1 MGYPTQAMQA
11 QGVKIQRGDGGG
23 TEVFTTIAEIHNFSG
38 PTEKAKAID
47 VTNLDS
53 QAKEFINGLMDPGE
67 VTFEGNYVAG
77 DAQQQGLRAD
87 LVNRVKRNFKILLT
101 DDLVTPT
108 AIAFTAVI
116 QEFSIKGAADDKLS
130 FNVSLKISGVPQ
142 ITYHT

>member
-23 TEVFTTIAEIHNFSG
+23 TETFTTIAEIHNFSG

-67 VTFEGNYVAG
+67 VSFEGNYVAG
-77 DAQQQGLRAD
+77 DAMQQGLRAD
-87 LVNRVKRNFKILLT
+87 LVARVRRNFRILLT

-108 AIAFTAVI
+108 TITFTAVI
-116 QEFSIKGAADDKLS
+116 TDFSIKGAADDKLS
-130 FNVSLKISGVPQ
+130 FSCALKISGVPN
-142 ITYHT
+142 IAYKA